1 MPTQNSLG
9 IFELRS
15 LQSWSEYVPASNKG
29 PMVLAFCII
38 VSVFG
43 FGGYWAATAPLGGAV
58 ITTGRVVAKGNNVAV
73 QNLEGGIISD
83 IFVQEGQA
91 VKRGD
96 TLARMD
102 TTSVSSQLQR
112 VRIDRDINIIE
123 LERWRLEKSGAET
136 PFDIKTSEK
145 LVEHSRVREAL
156 ESQISESTSARQA
169 FNQELTAIDG
179 QIQNEQED
187 LIYLASQ
194 LDQNTLQRDLV
205 GNERTNLGTLQD
217 KGLIANSRILSLDR
231 EISRL
236 EAERS
241 NITATIAKSYNNID
255 SLRQNKMQLQSERE
269 VVISEN
275 ITDLQKRLTAHEDQV
290 TRLEDI
296 LRRSDLTSPVDGIVL
311 NVPIK
316 SIGGVVQPGETIVEI
331 LPSEVSL
338 QLEAFISPN
347 DINNVTVGQPAE
359 VIFNSDQD
367 SVKPPLS
374 GEVVY
379 LSADAL
385 LDVVSGKTRYVSRVE
400 LESDWNGRN
409 ILPGMVAEVYF
420 QTQAKTLVEILSDPI
435 AKFARRTFPD

>member
-1 MPTQNSLG
+1 M
-9 IFELRS
+9 
-15 LQSWSEYVPASNKG
+15 
-29 PMVLAFCII
+29 
-38 VSVFG
+38 
-43 FGGYWAATAPLGGAV
+43 
-58 ITTGRVVAKGNNVAV
+58 
-73 QNLEGGIISD
+73 
-83 IFVQEGQA
+83 
-91 VKRGD
+91 
-96 TLARMD
+96 
-102 TTSVSSQLQR
+102 
-112 VRIDRDINIIE
+112 
-123 LERWRLEKSGAET
+123 
-136 PFDIKTSEK
+136 
-145 LVEHSRVREAL
+145 VEHSRVREAL

-331 LPSEVSL
+331 LPSEVNL

-367 SVKPPLS
+367 LS
-374 GEVVY
+374 
-379 LSADAL
+379 L
-385 LDVVSGKTRYVSRVE
+385 
-400 LESDWNGRN
+400 
-409 ILPGMVAEVYF
+409 IH
-420 QTQAKTLVEILSDPI
+420 I
-435 AKFARRTFPD
+435 

>member
-1 MPTQNSLG
+1 MPAQNSLG
-9 IFELRS
+9 AFELRS
-15 LQSWSEYVPASNKG
+15 LQSWSEYVPAGNKG
-29 PMVLAFCII
+29 PMTLAFCII

-83 IFVQEGQA
+83 ILVQEGQA
-91 VKRGD
+91 VKQGD

-123 LERWRLEKSGAET
+123 LERWRLEKAGAET
-136 PFDIKTSEK
+136 PFDIKLSEE
-145 LVEHSRVREAL
+145 LVESFRVREAL
-156 ESQISESTSARQA
+156 DSQISESTSARQA
-169 FNQELTAIDG
+169 FNQGLTSIDG

-194 LDQNTLQRDLV
+194 LDQNKLQRDLV
-205 GNERTNLGTLQD
+205 GNERANLGTLQD
-217 KGLIANSRILSLDR
+217 KGLISNSRILALDR

-241 NITATIAKSYNNID
+241 NINATIAKSYNNID

-269 VVISEN
+269 VLISEN
-275 ITDLQKRLTAHEDQV
+275 ITDLQKRLTTHEDQV

-296 LRRSDLTSPVDGIVL
+296 LRRSDLKSPVDGIVL

-331 LPSEVSL
+331 LPSEVNL
-338 QLEAFISPN
+338 QLEAFVSPN

-359 VIFNSDQD
+359 VVFNSDQD

-385 LDVVSGKTRYVSRVE
+385 LDVVSGQTRYVSRVD

-435 AKFARRTFPD
+435 AKFARRTFSD